1 VIFILL
7 HCLLNFDAAS
17 LDMFSFQLVFILDAT
32 KKNALNYGWVI
43 VGGAHSLLIGLL
55 FFQLIILTLGLVP
68 IFFGSPNCL
77 PNRLYRNQRS
87 ITKKAE
93 GIQVE

>member
-1 VIFILL
+1 MIFYLL
-7 HCLLNFDAAS
+7 HCLLKFDAAS
-17 LDMFSFQLVFILDAT
+17 LDLFSFQLVFILDAT
-32 KKNALNYGWVI
+32 KIALNYGWVI
-43 VGGAHSLLIGLL
+43 VGGAYSLLIGLL
-55 FFQLIILTLGLVP
+55 FFQLIILTLGFVS

>member
-1 VIFILL
+1 
-7 HCLLNFDAAS
+7 
-17 LDMFSFQLVFILDAT
+17 MFSFQLVFILDAT
-32 KKNALNYGWVI
+32 KIAVNYGWVI

-55 FFQLIILTLGLVP
+55 FFQLIVLTLGFVP

-77 PNRLYRNQRS
+77 PNRLYRNQQS
-87 ITKKAE
+87 ITRKAE